1 MAKNEQGELQ
11 GSLTGLQSLT
21 AIFGPPLMIWLTTY
35 FSRKNNALDIYFPG
49 AAFLA
54 GAIFMLISSVIAYFV
69 LKNDPIVHP
78 QEPKG

>member
-1 MAKNEQGELQ
+1 
-11 GSLTGLQSLT
+11 
-21 AIFGPPLMIWLTTY
+21 MIWLTTY

-78 QEPKG
+78 HEPKG